1 MARPFKLGEILVQLG
16 YLTPQ
21 RLEAVLM
28 HQRQWGVSLGRA
40 AVAKSFCTEQ
50 QVLDALSRQI
60 GLPVIDLDKEE
71 ISDVHAALLPQKDAE
86 RHHAVP
92 IRLAGARGEVLVVA
106 MAAPASLSSQ
116 DALLAVTKKSR
127 LQVYLATDE
136 AVHRAIGRVYRG
148 DQYSPISAEMMMGPR
163 ELVIDP
169 ATFEGG
175 DGQPPA
181 APAPSAP
188 PPAPGGAGQDPV
200 AALALSPDCRKVIAY
215 GAEVRKVSPR
225 QMVERVLE
233 DWAARQLQAWAKSAV
248 QPDPGK
254 KP

>member
-1 MARPFKLGEILVQLG
+1 MAKPLKLGEILVQLG

-116 DALLAVTKKSR
+116 DALLAVTKKAR

-169 ATFEGG
+169 ATFDSGEER
-175 DGQPPA
+175 
-181 APAPSAP
+181 P
-188 PPAPGGAGQDPV
+188 PPAPVPALGGAGQDPV

-248 QPDPGK
+248 QPDAGK